1 MVFVKGHRLV
11 SIKGGIKMLKF
22 KLFAVAAVA
31 MLAFTGCGSSAP
43 KADASSAAKE
53 ASSAAESAGKE
64 ISSAAESAAKEASS
78 AVDSAKD
85 KSANESS
92 SESGAET
99 TVESTTAK

>member
-1 MVFVKGHRLV
+1 M

-43 KADASSAAKE
+43 KADASSAV
-53 ASSAAESAGKE
+53 
-64 ISSAAESAAKEASS
+64 ESAAKGASS

>member
-1 MVFVKGHRLV
+1 M

-43 KADASSAAKE
+43 KADASSAVESAAKE

-78 AVDSAKD
+78 AVESAKD

-99 TVESTTAK
+99 TVEYTTAK

>member
-1 MVFVKGHRLV
+1 M

-43 KADASSAAKE
+43 KADASSAVE
-53 ASSAAESAGKE
+53 
-64 ISSAAESAAKEASS
+64 
-78 AVDSAKD
+78 SAKD
-85 KSANESS
+85 NAASEAS

-99 TVESTTAK
+99 TAVESTTAK